1 MICARRKHMID
12 CFGESGEARLNNRKT
27 GGEAEER
34 AALYLTEKGMR
45 IVERNF
51 RNRQGE
57 IDIIGYYGG
66 YLVFVEVKY
75 RRNHTKGSPEAA
87 VGAAKQRQ
95 ICKVADYYR
104 YLHHMG
110 PFTPVRY
117 DVLAIDGEEI
127 HWYENAFTHIYTR
140 G

>member
-1 MICARRKHMID
+1 MNK
-12 CFGESGEARLNNRKT
+12 RKT
-27 GGEAEER
+27 GSDKEAIAATYLEER
-34 AALYLTEKGMR
+34 GMK

-57 IDIIGYYGG
+57 IDIIGYHNG

-75 RRNHTKGSPEAA
+75 RTGNGKGSALEA
-87 VGAAKQRQ
+87 VDYRKIRQ

-104 YLHHMG
+104 YLHKLGMN
-110 PFTPVRY
+110 TMIRY
-117 DVLAIDGEEI
+117 DVVAIQGEEI
-127 HWYENAFTHIYTR
+127 QWIQNAFSHIYVR